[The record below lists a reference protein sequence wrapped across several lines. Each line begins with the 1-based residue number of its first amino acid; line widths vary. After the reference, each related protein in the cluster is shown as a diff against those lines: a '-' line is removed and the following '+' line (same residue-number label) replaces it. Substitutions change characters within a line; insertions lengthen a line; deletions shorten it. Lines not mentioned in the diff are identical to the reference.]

1 MKLIVI
7 NKNDS
12 GALKQALSV
21 ETEILLIQDGVY
33 FLNSKAVN
41 PDLGGRTIHALEMD
55 VEKRGLADRLVDG
68 VNLVDYDGMVD
79 LLFSSENV
87 MNL

>member
-33 FLNSKAVN
+33 FLNSKAAN
-41 PDLGGRTIHALEMD
+41 PDLSERKIHALRMD
-55 VEKRGLADRLVDG
+55 VEKRGLADRLIEG

-79 LLFSSENV
+79 LLFSSDKV
-87 MNL
+87 VNL